1 VFVDIVFLSAAADIF
16 SLSLSLSDEIGK
28 CLLRRRRFDTK
39 VRFAFHER
47 KEGKSV
53 FREKTNREETL
64 TLGSPSA
71 TTSSSSSSV
80 TKSLSRSTTGAV
92 ESVKT

>member
-1 VFVDIVFLSAAADIF
+1 MKLEKV
-16 SLSLSLSDEIGK
+16 
-28 CLLRRRRFDTK
+28 LRRRRFDTK

-92 ESVKT
+92 

>member
-1 VFVDIVFLSAAADIF
+1 MKLEIV
-16 SLSLSLSDEIGK
+16 
-28 CLLRRRRFDTK
+28 LRRRRFDTK

-64 TLGSPSA
+64 TRSPSA

-80 TKSLSRSTTGAV
+80 TKVFRGVQQEQCKA
-92 ESVKT
+92 

>member
-1 VFVDIVFLSAAADIF
+1 MKLENVFCAAAAAALTPKCA
-16 SLSLSLSDEIGK
+16 SLFTNAKKAG
-28 CLLRRRRFDTK
+28 
-39 VRFAFHER
+39 
-47 KEGKSV
+47 V